1 MKCPWNEVSLTWS
14 VLNIKFPWYDMIRK
28 VLNMKC
34 PWDEVYL
41 IWSTLDM
48 KYPWN
53 EVSMIW
59 SVLEVRCPWYDASL
73 MWSVLDMMRPW
84 CEVSSI
90 WSVIDMKCP
99 WYEVSMIG
107 SVLDMKCPW
116 NEASINNL
124 SLTWGVLDIKCLWYE
139 ATPPKKK
146 VRTAILPVI
155 SRRPTHFCGSPLP
168 LVVVRGIPSTS
179 VGKKIRQ
186 STHLNPLK
194 ISSLIPHAEEE
205 IASAAIAGVSFPSLP
220 DFLLLLSCLWWK
232 IALPSLFFQ
241 KKLHYNC
248 CNCFLPQLIFTRT
261 CFHSTVA
268 LPLATT
274 VRLSVTT

>member
-1 MKCPWNEVSLTWS
+1 MKFTWYEVPLIWS
-14 VLNIKFPWYDMIRK
+14 ILEMKFPWY
-28 VLNMKC
+28 
-34 PWDEVYL
+34 
-41 IWSTLDM
+41 
-48 KYPWN
+48 
-53 EVSMIW
+53 EVSFKW
-59 SVLEVRCPWYDASL
+59 G
-73 MWSVLDMMRPW
+73 VLDMMRPW

-90 WSVIDMKCP
+90 W
-99 WYEVSMIG
+99 

-168 LVVVRGIPSTS
+168 LVLVRGIPSTS
-179 VGKKIRQ
+179 VGKKIHQ

-232 IALPSLFFQ
+232 IALPSLFCE
-241 KKLHYNC
+241 KKLHYNFS
-248 CNCFLPQLIFTRT
+248 NCFLPQLIFTRT

-268 LPLATT
+268 PPLPLATT
-274 VRLSVTT
+274 SFCNNITFYFPKW